1 MKSFTLALFLSLIS
15 TNVLAYKLYKTGSGK
30 NILWTRS
37 VVEIVLDDSLKGLA
51 SKSEIE
57 AEVAKCFKLWED
69 GAALPVTFELVW
81 DTCNEV
87 KDDGNNC
94 IFACED
100 KSDCYARPEEKGG
113 TTYLNISPSTGSIT
127 DADIVLNADDWDW
140 DVNGN
145 LPEGLAFDR
154 VLVHE
159 IGHLLGIDHTDVKEA
174 IMYPTLSISNKEEP
188 VLHDDDIQAAVALYA
203 NFEDAEPTEVSACS
217 VSKVGATNSGAGL
230 FGLLMALLTYVRIR
244 SPRH

>member
-1 MKSFTLALFLSLIS
+1 MKSFTLVLFLSLVS
-15 TNVLAYKLYKTGSGK
+15 ADAFAYKLYKTGSGK
-30 NILWTRS
+30 NILWTRE
-37 VVEIVLDDSLKGLA
+37 VVEIILDDSLKGLG
-51 SKSEIE
+51 SKAEIE
-57 AEVAKCFKLWED
+57 AEVAKCFAVWED
-69 GAALPVTFELVW
+69 GAGLPVTFDLIW

-94 IFACED
+94 IFACEN

-113 TTYLNISPSTGSIT
+113 TTYLNISPSTGAIT
-127 DADIVLNADDWDW
+127 DADIVLNADDWEW

-145 LPEGLAFDR
+145 LSEGLAFDR

-159 IGHLLGIDHTDVKEA
+159 IGHLLGIDHTDVEEA

-188 VLHDDDIQAAVALYA
+188 VLHDDDVDAAETLYA
-203 NFEDAEPTEVSACS
+203 NFEDFEPTEVSACS
-217 VSKVGATNSGAGL
+217 VSNVGATNSGAGL
-230 FGLLMALLTYVRIR
+230 FGLLMTLLTYIRIR